1 MYIQSQIGTGSIGQ
15 PGIDYRSLPSILLT
29 NPLEGK
35 KELGSYDSALRGMMD
50 PGQISN
56 HPGIRVPNIWSTNAV
71 YWKINDQKGKMMKWN
86 LYFKAGQEKNK
97 CKILCVFI
105 WAFSLSNV
113 QCASTLHINQS
124 FSKMGVPTQP

>member
-15 PGIDYRSLPSILLT
+15 PGIDYRSLPNILLT

-56 HPGIRVPNIWSTNAV
+56 HSGVTMPPILDHLMLSSKRLMITG
-71 YWKINDQKGKMMKWN
+71 GKMMK
-86 LYFKAGQEKNK
+86 
-97 CKILCVFI
+97 
-105 WAFSLSNV
+105 
-113 QCASTLHINQS
+113 
-124 FSKMGVPTQP
+124 